1 MARPGGDIHLISG
14 SGTRKDIFATGME
27 IRGMAIRSQG
37 GVTQLLVATEEGV
50 HAWRIEAV
58 LKQARLE
65 SATSTGTLE

>member
-1 MARPGGDIHLISG
+1 
-14 SGTRKDIFATGME
+14 ME
-27 IRGMAIRSQG
+27 IRGLAIRSQG